1 MTKDNILFAIIGV
14 LLGVIV
20 GYVFATNI
28 KQRDTATRAPVS
40 TTAGQMAQDSELPEN
55 HPQIS
60 SNTEKD
66 QVGESS
72 EDAAAVQQ
80 AQAEPDN
87 FDAQMQAAA
96 ILYQNRRFDEAIQL
110 LMHANQLRPDSYEA
124 IVALGNTNFDAGR
137 YEAAE
142 KWYTAALVKNPKD
155 VNVRTDLGLS
165 FMFQEPSDVD
175 RAVKEFRKSL
185 ETNPSHEQ
193 TLQNLAVAL
202 TKKGSFDEA
211 EATLKK
217 LSEVNSENSSLSKL
231 RSDLEAARASSKQ
244 QAPPASKGK

>member
-1 MTKDNILFAIIGV
+1 MNKDNILFAIIGV

-20 GYVFATNI
+20 GYVFATNLN
-28 KQRDTATRAPVS
+28 QRDTQTRA
-40 TTAGQMAQDSELPEN
+40 TGGRTAEQLAPGSELPEN
-55 HPQIS
+55 HPQIP
-60 SNTEKD
+60 SNALKD
-66 QVGESS
+66 QGGESS
-72 EDAAAVQQ
+72 EDSAALK
-80 AQAEPDN
+80 QAEAAPDN

-110 LMHANQLRPDSYEA
+110 LTRANQLRPDSYEA

-175 RAVKEFRKSL
+175 RAIKEFRKSL
-185 ETNPSHEQ
+185 ETDPGHEQ

-202 TKKGSFDEA
+202 TKKGSFNEA

-217 LSEVNSENSSLSKL
+217 LSEVNAANPSLSKL
-231 RSDLEAARASSKQ
+231 RSDLEAARTSPKQ
-244 QAPPASKGK
+244 QAPK

>member
-1 MTKDNILFAIIGV
+1 MTKDNIMFSIIGV

-28 KQRDTATRAPVS
+28 NQRDTATRPPAS
-40 TTAGQMAQDSELPEN
+40 TTAGQIAPDSDLPEN
-55 HPQIS
+55 HPQIP
-60 SNTEKD
+60 SNAEKE
-66 QVGESS
+66 QGGESS
-72 EDAAAVQQ
+72 DDAAALKQ
-80 AQAEPDN
+80 AQVEPNN

-110 LMHANQLRPDSYEA
+110 LMHANQLRPDALET

-137 YEAAE
+137 YEIAE

-165 FMFQEPSDVD
+165 FMFQEPPDVE
-175 RAVKEFRKSL
+175 RAIKEFRKSL
-185 ETNPSHEQ
+185 ETDPGHEQ

-202 TKKGSFDEA
+202 TKNGNLNEA

-217 LSEVNSENSSLSKL
+217 LSEVNPGNESLTKL
-231 RSDLEAARASSKQ
+231 RSDLEAARTSSKP
-244 QAPPASKGK
+244 QAPGQSKGK